1 MSSKSSIAEA
11 KQQVPGFKPAVGIDV
26 GTYTLVVAGRD
37 EKGDIEFREEVN
49 GFFEIVLTRD
59 TRVFYGMV
67 RDSGAPIYEIPD
79 RNVAY
84 VLGKAAREQAFAWS
98 SVLGGRATD
107 SEIFQRTM
115 KDGILSTRDSNESFN
130 VLKMMVGALVHPYLG
145 GDKTPVAFSH
155 PGPPLDRNDLD
166 PEYHKRTI
174 GTMLQKVG
182 NIKPDAYGLNEAMA
196 IVEAELGNEG
206 YSGLTISC
214 GAGMTNVAFALMG
227 MPIFTFSI
235 VGGGD
240 WIDRSA
246 AHASGTDPIIV
257 NQVKMGEV
265 NEDGKSLDLT
275 QAPSG
280 ENAHIER
287 ALHTHYDILIDKI
300 VQGVEKF
307 VREKQAKVM
316 AAKKPSV
323 VVAGGTASPNGFIE
337 RLSDKLSSAN
347 LGSFKIGDIRKA
359 DRNLYTVAKGLLLNA
374 ERMQRQ

>member
-1 MSSKSSIAEA
+1 MSTKDAVEEA
-11 KQQVPGFKPAVGIDV
+11 KKHIPGLKPAVGIDV

-37 EKGDIEFREEVN
+37 KQGDFEFREEVN
-49 GFFEIVLTRD
+49 GFFEIRLTPE
-59 TRVFYGMV
+59 TRMFYGMV
-67 RDSGAPIYEIPD
+67 KQSGAPIYEIPD

-84 VLGKAAREQAFAWS
+84 VLGKSAREQAFAWS
-98 SVLGGRATD
+98 SVLGGRSSD

-130 VLKMMVGALVHPYLG
+130 VLKMMVGGLVNPYLS
-145 GDKTPVAFSH
+145 GDRTPVCFSH
-155 PGPPLDRNDLD
+155 PGPALDRGDLD

-174 GTMLQKVG
+174 GQMLQKVG
-182 NIKPDAYGLNEAMA
+182 KVRPDAYGFNEAMA
-196 IVEAELGNEG
+196 IVEAELGEEG
-206 YSGLTISC
+206 YTGLAISC
-214 GAGMTNVAFALMG
+214 GAGMTNVAFSVMG

-246 AHASGTDPIIV
+246 AHASGTEPVIV

-265 NEDGKSLDLT
+265 DEDGKGLDLT
-275 QAPSG
+275 KPPGG

-300 VQGVEKF
+300 VQGIEKF

-337 RLSDKLSSAN
+337 RLREKLVATD
-347 LGSFKIGDIRKA
+347 LGSFKIGEVRKA
-359 DRNLYTVAKGLLLNA
+359 DNNLYTVAKGLLLNA